1 MKTVFSIVFAFNLI
15 ALSLQLQYIQDDI
28 LGFPRYKVV
37 LTHEKVS
44 PSALAHRD
52 VELSSKEN
60 RVMMT
65 SSLGQPFS
73 CSIPNVQIEQE
84 RLDRE
89 KKERAQ
95 RETEQDKQKTIE
107 RGLELLKPLE
117 ANCIR
122 FLTSSHQY
130 WAYEY
135 CHNQYVRQFHVE
147 RTNDGKV
154 EKEQETDSY
163 ILGYHPNSKYLDVNH
178 GTDEPKALR
187 AKKKV
192 YTELRNVGDQ
202 QYLAQT
208 WKDGSVCDLTEK
220 PRTVEV
226 QYHCDL
232 QGQDRVSSFVEVS
245 TCNYQMVVSTSQ
257 LCEEMN
263 LFRRH
268 HTEPHQIK
276 CHPVVS
282 EEMLEQ
288 EQHSLEQQKQPEQPK
303 EDFKELPKEQHKE
316 QLESKEDVPKEESDK
331 DLLLGMIFDLKD
343 QISQLKNQ
351 LNNKNKQPEVAYFT
365 LDEQGN
371 IVPGVE
377 LTKQEKLPEKEKK
390 AQEQLQN
397 RQAYHQKYIA
407 V

>member
-1 MKTVFSIVFAFNLI
+1 
-15 ALSLQLQYIQDDI
+15 
-28 LGFPRYKVV
+28 
-37 LTHEKVS
+37 
-44 PSALAHRD
+44 
-52 VELSSKEN
+52 
-60 RVMMT
+60 
-65 SSLGQPFS
+65 
-73 CSIPNVQIEQE
+73 
-84 RLDRE
+84 
-89 KKERAQ
+89 
-95 RETEQDKQKTIE
+95 
-107 RGLELLKPLE
+107 
-117 ANCIR
+117 
-122 FLTSSHQY
+122 
-130 WAYEY
+130 
-135 CHNQYVRQFHVE
+135 
-147 RTNDGKV
+147 
-154 EKEQETDSY
+154 
-163 ILGYHPNSKYLDVNH
+163 
-178 GTDEPKALR
+178 
-187 AKKKV
+187 
-192 YTELRNVGDQ
+192 
-202 QYLAQT
+202 
-208 WKDGSVCDLTEK
+208 
-220 PRTVEV
+220 
-226 QYHCDL
+226 
-232 QGQDRVSSFVEVS
+232 
-245 TCNYQMVVSTSQ
+245 MVVSTSQ

-377 LTKQEKLPEKEKK
+377 LSKLIGQETNSKIAKQEKLPEKEKK